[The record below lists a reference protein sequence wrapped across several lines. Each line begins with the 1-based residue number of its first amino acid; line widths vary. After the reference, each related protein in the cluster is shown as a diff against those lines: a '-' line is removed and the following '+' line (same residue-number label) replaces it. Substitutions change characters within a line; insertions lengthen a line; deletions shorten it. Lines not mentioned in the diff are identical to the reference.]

1 MGLKEFWNRLT
12 GGDRDEQMLEDMENT
27 GAESP
32 HDDVEDFE
40 GMKGDRMLDERF
52 RGTSWMDEDL
62 KR

>member
-12 GGDRDEQMLEDMENT
+12 GGDRDEQMLEDMQNR

-32 HDDVEDFE
+32 HDVEDFE
-40 GMKGDRMLDERF
+40 GMKDDRMLDERL

>member
-12 GGDRDEQMLEDMENT
+12 GGDRDEQMLEDMENR

-32 HDDVEDFE
+32 HDVKDFE
-40 GMKGDRMLDERF
+40 GMKDDRMLDERF
-52 RGTSWMDEDL
+52 RGTDWMDEDL

>member
-12 GGDRDEQMLEDMENT
+12 GGDRDEQMLEDMENR

-32 HDDVEDFE
+32 RDVEDFE
-40 GMKGDRMLDERF
+40 GMKGDRMLDERL